1 MLKPE
6 ILVNFL
12 KKQNIS
18 FFSGVPDSLLKDFC
32 AYVDDHF
39 PPNNHIIA
47 ANEGSAIGLAIGH
60 HLSSGKVPLVYLQN
74 SGLGN
79 TVNPLISLA
88 SEEVYSIPILLV
100 IGWRGEPGIKD
111 EPQHKHQGRITP
123 ALLDVM
129 DIPYVIIDS
138 SMDQNEVL
146 TLIGTQIKNCQ
157 ISNKPVCILVRKGT
171 FEKYKKKI
179 SESNNSQC
187 ELEREEAVQIA
198 TKICEPNAI
207 IVCTTGMLSRELFEY
222 RSNNQLGHGKDF
234 LCVGGMGHASQIATG
249 IAIDQPNRP
258 VYCFDGD
265 GAALMHMGSMAITGT
280 KNLSNLIHI
289 VFNNGCHESVG
300 GQPTVAQK
308 FELSKVASSLGYEL
322 SATVSNEENL
332 KKIIRKAQLNKSSSF
347 IEILVRS
354 GHRSDIG
361 RPTTTPVQNK
371 ISLMET
377 LSKDI

>member
-12 KKQNIS
+12 TEQNIS

-39 PPNNHIIA
+39 PKNNHIIA
-47 ANEGSAIGLAIGH
+47 ANEGAAVGLAIGH

-138 SMDQNEVL
+138 SMDQIEVL
-146 TLIGTQIKNCQ
+146 NLIETQIKNCQ
-157 ISNKPVCILVRKGT
+157 ISRKPVCILVRKGT
-171 FEKYKKKI
+171 FETYKKKI
-179 SESNNSQC
+179 SE
-187 ELEREEAVQIA
+187 
-198 TKICEPNAI
+198 
-207 IVCTTGMLSRELFEY
+207 
-222 RSNNQLGHGKDF
+222 
-234 LCVGGMGHASQIATG
+234 
-249 IAIDQPNRP
+249 
-258 VYCFDGD
+258 
-265 GAALMHMGSMAITGT
+265 
-280 KNLSNLIHI
+280 
-289 VFNNGCHESVG
+289 
-300 GQPTVAQK
+300 
-308 FELSKVASSLGYEL
+308 
-322 SATVSNEENL
+322 
-332 KKIIRKAQLNKSSSF
+332 
-347 IEILVRS
+347 
-354 GHRSDIG
+354 
-361 RPTTTPVQNK
+361 
-371 ISLMET
+371 
-377 LSKDI
+377 

>member
-12 KKQNIS
+12 TEQNIS

-39 PPNNHIIA
+39 PKNNHIIA
-47 ANEGSAIGLAIGH
+47 ANEGAAVGLAIGH

-138 SMDQNEVL
+138 SMEQIKVL
-146 TLIGTQIKNCQ
+146 NLIETQIKNCQ
-157 ISNKPVCILVRKGT
+157 ISRKPVCILVRKGT
-171 FEKYKKKI
+171 FETYKKKI
-179 SESNNSQC
+179 RKLENSQF

-198 TKICEPNAI
+198 SKICEPNAV
-207 IVCTTGMLSRELFEY
+207 IVCTTGMLSRELFEF
-222 RSNNQLGHGKDF
+222 RANNKLGHGKDF

-249 IAIDQPNRP
+249 IAIDQPDRP

-280 KNLSNLIHI
+280 KNLPNLIHI

-308 FELSKVASSLGYEL
+308 FELSKVASSLGYDFSE
-322 SATVSNEENL
+322 TVSDEENL
-332 KKIIRKAQLNKSSSF
+332 KKIIMKAQLNKSSSF

-377 LSKDI
+377 LNKIT

>member
-146 TLIGTQIKNCQ
+146 NLIGTKIKNCQ

-179 SESNNSQC
+179 SEPNNSQC
-187 ELEREEAVQIA
+187 ELEREEAVQIV
-198 TKICEPNAI
+198 TKICEPNAV

-222 RSNNQLGHGKDF
+222 RANNKLGHGRDF

-308 FELSKVASSLGYEL
+308 FELSKVASSLGYEF
-322 SATVSNEENL
+322 SATVSNKENL
-332 KKIIRKAQLNKSSSF
+332 KKIIIQSQLNKSSSF

-377 LSKDI
+377 LSKNI

>member
-1 MLKPE
+1 MLKPQ
-6 ILVNFL
+6 ILVEFL
-12 KKQNIS
+12 KKNNIN

-32 AYVDDHF
+32 AYVDDEF
-39 PPNNHIIA
+39 PSRNHIIA
-47 ANEGSAIGLAIGH
+47 ANEGSAVGLAIGH

-88 SEEVYSIPILLV
+88 SQEVYSIPILLL

-111 EPQHKHQGRITP
+111 EPQHIHQGRITP
-123 ALLDVM
+123 SLLEVM
-129 DIPYVIIDS
+129 DIPYTIIDS
-138 SMDQNEVL
+138 NMDQLEVL
-146 TLIGTQIKNCQ
+146 NLIEKQIINCQ
-157 ISNKPVCILVRKGT
+157 KFKKPVCILVRKGT
-171 FEKYKKKI
+171 FETYKKKI
-179 SESNNSQC
+179 NKSSNLQF

-198 TKICEPNAI
+198 TKVCESNSV
-207 IVCTTGMLSRELFEY
+207 IVCTTGMLSRELFEF
-222 RSNNQLGHGKDF
+222 RANHKLGHGKDF

-258 VYCFDGD
+258 IYCFDGD

-280 KNLSNLIHI
+280 KNLPNLIHL

-308 FELSKVASSLGYEL
+308 FKLSNVASSLGYKFSE
-322 SATVSNEENL
+322 TVSDEESL
-332 KKIIRKAQLNKSSSF
+332 KATILKAQLNNTSSF

-361 RPTTTPVQNK
+361 RPTTTPIENK
-371 ISLMET
+371 NALMKSLNYDT
-377 LSKDI
+377 

>member
-32 AYVDDHF
+32 AYVDDQF

-88 SEEVYSIPILLV
+88 SEDVYSIPILLV

-280 KNLSNLIHI
+280 KNLPNLIHV

-308 FELSKVASSLGYEL
+308 FELSKVASSLGYEF
-322 SATVSNEENL
+322 SARVSNEENL
-332 KKIIRKAQLNKSSSF
+332 KKIIIQAQLNKSSSF
-347 IEILVRS
+347 IEIFVRP

-371 ISLMET
+371 ISLMDT

>member
-1 MLKPE
+1 MLKPQT
-6 ILVNFL
+6 LVDFL
-12 KKQNIS
+12 KKNNIS

-32 AYVDDHF
+32 AYVDDEF
-39 PPNNHIIA
+39 PSGNHIIA
-47 ANEGSAIGLAIGH
+47 ANEGSAVGLAIGH

-79 TVNPLISLA
+79 TINPLISLA
-88 SEEVYSIPILLV
+88 SEEVYSIPILLL

-111 EPQHKHQGRITP
+111 EPQHVHQGRITP
-123 ALLDVM
+123 SLLEVM
-129 DIPYVIIDS
+129 DIPFTIIDS
-138 SMDQNEVL
+138 NMDQLEVL
-146 TLIGTQIKNCQ
+146 NLIEKQIINCQ
-157 ISNKPVCILVRKGT
+157 KFKKPVCILVRKGT
-171 FEKYKKKI
+171 FETYKKKI
-179 SESNNSQC
+179 NKSVNFQF

-198 TKICEPNAI
+198 TKVCEPDSV
-207 IVCTTGMLSRELFEY
+207 IVCTTGMLSRELFEF
-222 RSNNQLGHGKDF
+222 RANHKLGHGKDF

-249 IAIDQPNRP
+249 IAIDQPDRP

-280 KNLSNLIHI
+280 KNLPNLIHL

-308 FELSKVASSLGYEL
+308 FKLSNVASSLGYKFSE
-322 SATVSNEENL
+322 TVSDEINL
-332 KKIIRKAQLNKSSSF
+332 KETIIKAQLNKASSF

-361 RPTTTPVQNK
+361 RPTTTPIENK
-371 ISLMET
+371 NALMKSLNYDT
-377 LSKDI
+377 

>member
-12 KKQNIS
+12 TKQNIS

-32 AYVDDHF
+32 AYVDDQF

-47 ANEGSAIGLAIGH
+47 ANEGAAVGLAIGH

-138 SMDQNEVL
+138 SMEQIEVL
-146 TLIGTQIKNCQ
+146 NLIETQIKNCQ
-157 ISNKPVCILVRKGT
+157 ISRKPVCILVRKGT
-171 FEKYKKKI
+171 FETYKKKI
-179 SESNNSQC
+179 SESEDSQF
-187 ELEREEAVQIA
+187 ELEREEAVQI
-198 TKICEPNAI
+198 TSKICEPNAV
-207 IVCTTGMLSRELFEY
+207 IVCTTGMLSRELFEF
-222 RSNNQLGHGKDF
+222 RANNKLGHGRDF

-249 IAIDQPNRP
+249 IAIDQPDRP

-280 KNLSNLIHI
+280 KNLPNLIHI

-308 FELSKVASSLGYEL
+308 FKLSKVASALGYDFSE
-322 SATVSNEENL
+322 TVSDEENL
-332 KKIIRKAQLNKSSSF
+332 KKIIMKAQLNKSSSF

-377 LSKDI
+377 LNKDT

>member
-12 KKQNIS
+12 KKQKIS

-47 ANEGSAIGLAIGH
+47 ANEGSAVGLAIGH

-308 FELSKVASSLGYEL
+308 FELSKVASSLGYEF

-332 KKIIRKAQLNKSSSF
+332 KKLIIKAQLNKSSSF
-347 IEILVRS
+347 IEIFVRS